1 MAVSSL
7 LSIIIFFFL
16 FIIFVDGQCLDDQ
29 KKLLLE
35 LRSEFKFSSTLA
47 CGFGIWNETG
57 DCCEWYSVEC
67 DDSGHVISLHLDWG
81 ISGRIGESSAL
92 FQLTYLSEIIL
103 SNNDFTTTQ
112 IPNQFHHLP
121 NLAYLDLENSGFM
134 GPIPSTLAN
143 LTQLVGLYLNNN
155 FLTGSIPS
163 FHNCKNLKIIGLS
176 HNNLM
181 GSLSDLH
188 FKGLQNLSSID
199 LSYNSLNGTIPLH
212 LFVLP
217 SIDSLILSNNQFSGQ
232 INEVVPIIKH
242 SNLNILDLG
251 SNRIG
256 GPIPNFFF
264 QLRNLSDLRLPDN
277 LFNGTFELNKI
288 QSLTSLF
295 ELTLSNNNLSVDTT
309 NMSSS
314 SYNLIG
320 LQLSS
325 CNLYDFPDLR
335 NASSLFVLNLSNNHL
350 RGDIPSWI
358 WETKKT
364 YLDLSFNL
372 LTGLKK
378 PPISSNFI
386 DSTVLLANNR
396 LTGMI
401 PSSFCNA
408 SFFRDLDF
416 SFNNL
421 SGSIPPCLIKK
432 NLVSQ
437 VLNLRGNKISGVIP
451 DQFSSGCDLETFDV
465 SNNNLGGK
473 VPMSLGNCT
482 SLLVMNVA
490 DNNLEGSFPCM
501 LSFSLRILVLRSN
514 RFQGDLRCSKSW
526 PDLQI
531 LDISSNSFSGH
542 LNLLNFSSLR
552 GMMLENSTHLNRS
565 NSHFLGDDGFP
576 GADIYYHNEV
586 TLTVKGYEE
595 KIVKIWPD
603 FTCIDLS
610 SNHFEGEIPDGI
622 GNLTSLYLLNLSRN
636 SLTDEIPRSLG
647 ALAELGSLD
656 LSSNKLTGRI
666 PDELAKLDFLSFL
679 NVSYNHLTGPI
690 PTGRQFQTFSADSFE
705 GNAGLS
711 GFPLN
716 GSFNNRGP
724 PGPSPSE
731 DSKSKDDEIEWEYV
745 FVASGYVVGIGSVAW
760 TLLCCRRLRERYF
773 EKIEEVAD
781 KIFYEIGRRKRHE
794 RRVRIREERNAVRRR
809 HHQ

>member
-81 ISGRIGESSAL
+81 ISGRI
-92 FQLTYLSEIIL
+92 
-103 SNNDFTTTQ
+103 
-112 IPNQFHHLP
+112 
-121 NLAYLDLENSGFM
+121 
-134 GPIPSTLAN
+134 
-143 LTQLVGLYLNNN
+143 
-155 FLTGSIPS
+155 
-163 FHNCKNLKIIGLS
+163 
-176 HNNLM
+176 
-181 GSLSDLH
+181 
-188 FKGLQNLSSID
+188 
-199 LSYNSLNGTIPLH
+199 
-212 LFVLP
+212 
-217 SIDSLILSNNQFSGQ
+217 
-232 INEVVPIIKH
+232 
-242 SNLNILDLG
+242 
-251 SNRIG
+251 
-256 GPIPNFFF
+256 
-264 QLRNLSDLRLPDN
+264 
-277 LFNGTFELNKI
+277 
-288 QSLTSLF
+288 
-295 ELTLSNNNLSVDTT
+295 
-309 NMSSS
+309 
-314 SYNLIG
+314 
-320 LQLSS
+320 
-325 CNLYDFPDLR
+325 
-335 NASSLFVLNLSNNHL
+335 
-350 RGDIPSWI
+350 
-358 WETKKT
+358 
-364 YLDLSFNL
+364 
-372 LTGLKK
+372 
-378 PPISSNFI
+378 
-386 DSTVLLANNR
+386 
-396 LTGMI
+396 
-401 PSSFCNA
+401 
-408 SFFRDLDF
+408 
-416 SFNNL
+416 
-421 SGSIPPCLIKK
+421 
-432 NLVSQ
+432 
-437 VLNLRGNKISGVIP
+437 
-451 DQFSSGCDLETFDV
+451 
-465 SNNNLGGK
+465 
-473 VPMSLGNCT
+473 
-482 SLLVMNVA
+482 
-490 DNNLEGSFPCM
+490 
-501 LSFSLRILVLRSN
+501 
-514 RFQGDLRCSKSW
+514 
-526 PDLQI
+526 
-531 LDISSNSFSGH
+531 
-542 LNLLNFSSLR
+542 
-552 GMMLENSTHLNRS
+552 
-565 NSHFLGDDGFP
+565 